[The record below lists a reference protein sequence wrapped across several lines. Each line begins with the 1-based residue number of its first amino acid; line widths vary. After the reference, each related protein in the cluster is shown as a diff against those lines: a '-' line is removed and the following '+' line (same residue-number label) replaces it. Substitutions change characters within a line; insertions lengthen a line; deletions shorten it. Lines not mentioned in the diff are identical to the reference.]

1 MVLNIPVVV
10 ILKIGGNLP
19 TILQILFSIP
29 LAKKMKVL
37 CYFMAC
43 FSCRESEHASLHPDQ
58 STLNEWARYN
68 FNNIYSNHIPCTWGH
83 SHWVMS
89 YENKPWPNSSKQ
101 DHWPNTFMLTK
112 QVLFACISAYLF
124 KTFLSMC
131 YWCCHCYHLSS
142 FPLAY
147 HSVYPPP
154 SVQNVALRL
163 NLTLNLHPL
172 VLNFLT
178 LGKTDCGNPY
188 YLPPSWFY
196 ISVASSFNL
205 KFI

>member
-1 MVLNIPVVV
+1 MVLNINVV

-89 YENKPWPNSSKQ
+89 YENKPFDPTHPNRTIDLTHSCWPSKSCLRAFWHISSK
-101 DHWPNTFMLTK
+101 
-112 QVLFACISAYLF
+112 
-124 KTFLSMC
+124 LS
-131 YWCCHCYHLSS
+131 
-142 FPLAY
+142 
-147 HSVYPPP
+147 YPCVIDVVIVTTSPASP
-154 SVQNVALRL
+154 WHIIPF
-163 NLTLNLHPL
+163 THHPL
-172 VLNFLT
+172 C
-178 LGKTDCGNPY
+178 KM
-188 YLPPSWFY
+188 LP
-196 ISVASSFNL
+196 L
-205 KFI
+205 D